1 MKTCTVLVMALFAL
15 TSFPLLAQ
23 QSPSGSPSNS
33 PGAQPTSPSGAPSS
47 PSASQQTSAGSETSA
62 AVPTAPPV
70 EMRPVKAELLSKL
83 DTKTAKM
90 GDDVVVQT
98 KAAVKTAAGTEI
110 PKGSKLLGHVIAVQP
125 SAEGHTSQM
134 ALQFDRAELKGG
146 ESVPIHSEI
155 QSIAPAG
162 SAGGSAGEA
171 GAPAA
176 PSASPSGGSTA
187 SGGSGATGSAGA
199 SGAAGSPGANPG
211 YTPGYA
217 QEAAGASAASGEFE
231 GGPIVARNG
240 KIAIHRTSVPGVLLA
255 NNAPGEQDPRMAQ
268 ASGILLGA
276 KDVQLESGTQMV
288 LGVAAT
294 GAGSK

>member
-23 QSPSGSPSNS
+23 QSPSGSPSTS
-33 PGAQPTSPSGAPSS
+33 PGAQAASPSGAPSS

-125 SAEGHTSQM
+125 SAEGHTSQV

-199 SGAAGSPGANPG
+199 SGAAGSAAANPG

-217 QEAAGASAASGEFE
+217 QEAAGASGESE